1 MRKIRFAVVGSGWR
15 SLFYGRIARALPAR
29 FELTALGC
37 RTQEKAAR
45 LQADYGLPAVVG
57 EAAVEATGPDFIVS
71 AVDKHSMSRTVR
83 RWLAKG
89 YPVLSET
96 PAALTMEE
104 LDALWRL
111 YRAGARVQVA
121 EQYRWYPR
129 YGAVL
134 RLVRSGLLGQPVSA
148 YLSAM
153 HDYHAAGMLRGLL
166 GLGREEARLT
176 GCTFS
181 VPVTATR
188 TRTEVLT
195 AGEVVLK
202 EQRHVLF
209 EYESGKSAV
218 YDFMS
223 DQYHSLIRPRTL
235 RLRGTRGELD
245 DWEVRYLNEANL
257 PETARIEVTR
267 DPATGEALRVTFRG
281 ETLYTPPFGRCGLP
295 EDETAIAQMLE
306 GMARYIETGV
316 EVYPMADALEDAY
329 TALLM
334 ESPAVTPGA
343 GLDGGAAAPLA
354 GGWYQRQSG
363 PRPWKEG

>member
-1 MRKIRFAVVGSGWR
+1 MSKIRFAVVGSGWR
-15 SLFYGRIARALPAR
+15 SLFYGRIAQALPER
-29 FELTALGC
+29 FELTALCC
-37 RTQEKAAR
+37 RSEEKAAR
-45 LQADYGLPAVVG
+45 LREAYGLPTVVG
-57 EAAVEATGPDFIVS
+57 EDAVAATRPDFIVS
-71 AVDKHSMSRTVR
+71 AVDKQGMFQTVR
-83 RWLAKG
+83 RWLERG
-89 YPVLSET
+89 WPVLSET
-96 PAALTMEE
+96 PAALSMEDLE
-104 LDALWRL
+104 ALWAL
-111 YRAGARVQVA
+111 HRAGAKVQVA
-121 EQYRWYPR
+121 EQYRFYPS
-129 YGAVL
+129 YASVL
-134 RLVRSGLLGQPVSA
+134 RLAGSGLLGAPVSA
-148 YLSAM
+148 YLSAI

-166 GLGREEARLT
+166 GLGREEMRLT
-176 GCTFS
+176 GVTFS
-181 VPVTATR
+181 VPVTDTH

-195 AGEVVLK
+195 EGRVVQK
-202 EQRHVLF
+202 AQRHVLF
-209 EYESGKSAV
+209 EYESGRTAV

>member
-1 MRKIRFAVVGSGWR
+1 MAYRDRRRDSGSRGTGSPARRAAGTGLILSVVLFLLPLLTVPSPGSGETAEELPTGTLPIHR
-15 SLFYGRIARALPAR
+15 AVQTASGERDKSRMVKLQQADGTVAELSMSDYLFGVVAAEMPAAFEEEALKAQ
-29 FELTALGC
+29 AC
-37 RTQEKAAR
+37 AAR
-45 LQADYGLPAVVG
+45 TY
-57 EAAVEATGPDFIVS
+57 T
-71 AVDKHSMSRTVR
+71 
-83 RWLAKG
+83 
-89 YPVLSET
+89 
-96 PAALTMEE
+96 
-104 LDALWRL
+104 
-111 YRAGARVQVA
+111 
-121 EQYRWYPR
+121 
-129 YGAVL
+129 
-134 RLVRSGLLGQPVSA
+134 
-148 YLSAM
+148 
-153 HDYHAAGMLRGLL
+153 
-166 GLGREEARLT
+166 
-176 GCTFS
+176 
-181 VPVTATR
+181 VPVTDTH

-195 AGEVVLK
+195 EGRVVQK
-202 EQRHVLF
+202 AQRHVLF
-209 EYESGKSAV
+209 EYESGRTAV

-245 DWEVRYLNEANL
+245 DWEVHYLNEANL

>member
-134 RLVRSGLLGQPVSA
+134 GLARSGLLGQPVSA

-166 GLGREEARLT
+166 GLGRVEARLT
-176 GCTFS
+176 GCTFA
-181 VPVTATR
+181 VPVTDTR

-195 AGEVVLK
+195 GGAVVTK

-209 EYESGKSAV
+209 EYEGGQSAA

-223 DQYHSLIRPRTL
+223 DQYRSLIRPRTL
-235 RLRGTRGELD
+235 RLRGTRGEVD
-245 DWEVRYLNEANL
+245 DGRVCWLNDKNL
-257 PETARIEVTR
+257 PEQAALDVAE
-267 DPATGEALRVTFRG
+267 DPATGEVLGVALQGRA
-281 ETLYTPPFGRCGLP
+281 LYTPPFGPCGLP
-295 EDETAIAQMLE
+295 EDETAIAQMLL
-306 GMARYIETGV
+306 GMARYIETGA
-316 EVYPMADALEDAY
+316 ELYPFADALEDAY

-334 ESPAVTPGA
+334 ASPAVTPGA
-343 GLDGGAAAPLA
+343 GLDGPAAAGLA
-354 GGWYQRQSG
+354 PGWYQRRTA
-363 PRPWKEG
+363 PRPWK

>member
-1 MRKIRFAVVGSGWR
+1 MKKIRFAVVGSGWR
-15 SLFYGRIARALPAR
+15 SLFYGRIAQALPAQ
-29 FELTALGC
+29 FELAALGC
-37 RTQEKAAR
+37 RTEEKAAR
-45 LQADYGLPAVVG
+45 LRAEYGLPAVVG
-57 EAAVEATGPDFIVS
+57 EAAVEAARPDFIVS
-71 AVDKHSMSRTVR
+71 AVNKQSMCETVR
-83 RWLAKG
+83 HWLAKG

-96 PAALTMEE
+96 PAALSMEE
-104 LDALWRL
+104 LTALWQL
-111 YRAGARVQVA
+111 HQAGARVQVA

-129 YGAVL
+129 YEAVL

-235 RLRGTRGELD
+235 RLRGTRGEVD
-245 DWEVRYLNEANL
+245 DGVVCWLNDKNL
-257 PETARIEVTR
+257 PERAVLDVREDSAAGEVLGI
-267 DPATGEALRVTFRG
+267 AFRG
-281 ETLYTPPFGRCGLP
+281 QALYTPPFGPCGLP
-295 EDETAIAQMLE
+295 EDETAIARMLL
-306 GMARYIETGV
+306 GMARYIETG
-316 EVYPMADALEDAY
+316 EELYPLADALEDAY

-334 ESPAVTPGA
+334 ASPAVTPGA
-343 GLDGGAAAPLA
+343 GLGGPAEAGPAP
-354 GGWYQRQSG
+354 GWYQRRTG
-363 PRPWKEG
+363 PRAWK